1 MSDNIKIHARVEL
14 EPEILENVK
23 KRCKEIAKKK
33 NLKMYEVDP
42 ADIVGDLIS
51 KFISEYDLLTY
62 SRDIKNYPD
71 ILQD

>member
-1 MSDNIKIHARVEL
+1 MSDNIKIHARVDL

>member
-1 MSDNIKIHARVEL
+1 MSENIKIHARVEL
-14 EPEILENVK
+14 ESEILENVK
-23 KRCKEIAKKK
+23 MRCKEIAKKK

-51 KFISEYDLLTY
+51 KFVSEHDLLSY

-71 ILQD
+71 IFQD